1 MYLCAVLLPV
11 LRHVS
16 VCSVASWD
24 PLPENLSS
32 ASGVLSLGVR
42 IDGTGTGTGTRT
54 GTGKDPLVFCPNLRS
69 IYSKIQE
76 CKCGKKNQK
85 QGSPCIE
92 FL

>member
-1 MYLCAVLLPV
+1 M
-11 LRHVS
+11 S

-76 CKCGKKNQK
+76 SKCGKKNQK